1 MLTEY
6 EIVLLVVAWICSVA
20 GAYVMGSKAGYS
32 DCEKEFKLVASIL
45 QHSDIPIKDLDKE
58 DHDDGR

>member
-1 MLTEY
+1 MLTEI
-6 EIVLLVVAWICSVA
+6 EVVLLVIAWMLSCA
-20 GAYVMGSKAGYS
+20 GAYLMGSKHGYS

-45 QHSDIPIKDLDKE
+45 QHYDIPIKDLNKE